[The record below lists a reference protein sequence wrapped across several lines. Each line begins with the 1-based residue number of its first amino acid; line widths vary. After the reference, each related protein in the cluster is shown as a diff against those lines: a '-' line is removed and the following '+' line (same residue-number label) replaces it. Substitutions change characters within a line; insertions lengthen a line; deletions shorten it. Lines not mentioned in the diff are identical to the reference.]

1 MTIAL
6 YPGGFDPITNGHLD
20 IVQRAAGLFDEVVMA
35 VYGRDRQ
42 LFSVEERLELIREA
56 TVNCPNV
63 RAASFE
69 GLVVNYADV
78 VGASVLVRGIRAV
91 TGFET
96 EFDMSLMN
104 KKMAPHIESVF
115 LMAGHKHLF
124 ISASR
129 IRELAA
135 LRHPV
140 DDLVPPNVA
149 RALEEKFGPPHR
161 SGASAGG

>member
-1 MTIAL
+1 MTISL
-6 YPGGFDPITNGHLD
+6 YPGGFDPVTNGHLD
-20 IVQRAAGLFDEVVMA
+20 IVQRAAAMFDEVVMA
-35 VYGRDRQ
+35 IYPRSSETFDVD
-42 LFSVEERLELIREA
+42 ERLALIKGA
-56 TVNCPNV
+56 TADCPNV
-63 RAASFE
+63 RAAKFT
-69 GLVVNYADV
+69 GLVVDFADE

-91 TGFET
+91 TGFEA
-96 EFDMSLMN
+96 EFDMALMN

-129 IRELAA
+129 IRELAS

-149 RALEEKFGPPHR
+149 QALTEKYGPPHHR
-161 SGASAGG
+161 IV

>member
-20 IVQRAAGLFDEVVMA
+20 IVQRAAGLFDEVVIGI
-35 VYGRDRQ
+35 YGRQRQ
-42 LFSVEERLELIREA
+42 LFTVEERLELIREA
-56 TVNCPNV
+56 TAACPNV
-63 RAASFE
+63 SAAGFE

-78 VGASVLVRGIRAV
+78 VGAQVLVRGIRAV

-96 EFDMSLMN
+96 EFDMALMN
-104 KKMAPHIESVF
+104 KKIAPHLESVF
-115 LMAGHKHLF
+115 LMSGHEHLF

-149 RALEEKFGPPHR
+149 KALEQKFGPPER
-161 SGASAGG
+161 GGASAGG

>member
-1 MTIAL
+1 MTTAL

-20 IVQRAAGLFDEVVMA
+20 IVQRAAGLFDHVVVG
-35 VYGRDRQ
+35 VYGRQRE
-42 LFSVEERLELIREA
+42 LFTVEERLDLIREA
-56 TVNCPNV
+56 TAHCSNV
-63 RAASFE
+63 SAATFE
-69 GLVVNYADV
+69 GLVVNYADE
-78 VGASVLVRGIRAV
+78 VGAAVLVRGIRAV

-96 EFDMSLMN
+96 EFDMALMN
-104 KKMAPHIESVF
+104 KKIAPHLESLF

-149 RALEEKFGPPHR
+149 AALEQKFGPPHQR
-161 SGASAGG
+161 TPSGG

>member
-20 IVQRAAGLFDEVVMA
+20 IVQRASGMFDEVVMA
-35 VYGRDRQ
+35 IYPRSSET
-42 LFSVEERLELIREA
+42 FSVDERLELIEGA
-56 TVNCPNV
+56 TAHCPNV
-63 RAASFE
+63 RAAKFT
-69 GLVVNYADV
+69 GLVVNFADV

-91 TGFET
+91 TGFGA
-96 EFDMSLMN
+96 EFDMALMN

-115 LMAGHKHLF
+115 LMAGHEHLF

-129 IRELAA
+129 IRELAS

-140 DDLVPPNVA
+140 GDLVPPNVEH
-149 RALEEKFGPPHR
+149 ALIEKY
-161 SGASAGG
+161 GAPDS

>member
-20 IVQRAAGLFDEVVMA
+20 IVQRAASMFDEVVMA
-35 VYGRDRQ
+35 IYPRSSETFDVD
-42 LFSVEERLELIREA
+42 ERLAMIEGA
-56 TVNCPNV
+56 TAHCDNV
-63 RAASFE
+63 RAAKFT
-69 GLVVNYADV
+69 GLVVNFADD

-91 TGFET
+91 TGFEA
-96 EFDMSLMN
+96 EFDMALMN

-115 LMAGHKHLF
+115 LMAGHEHLF

-129 IRELAA
+129 IRELAS

-140 DDLVPPNVA
+140 DDLVPANVND
-149 RALEEKFGPPHR
+149 ALIKRYGPPNR
-161 SGASAGG
+161 SSA

>member
-20 IVQRAAGLFDEVVMA
+20 IVQRAADLFDEVVMGI
-35 VYGRDRQ
+35 YGRDRQ
-42 LFSVEERLELIREA
+42 LFTVEERLELIREA
-56 TVNCPNV
+56 TAHCDNV
-63 RAASFE
+63 RAAAFE
-69 GLVVNYADV
+69 GLVVNYAHQ
-78 VGASVLVRGIRAV
+78 VGAKVLVRGIRAV

-96 EFDMSLMN
+96 EFDMALMN
-104 KKMAPHIESVF
+104 KKMAPQIESVF
-115 LMAGHKHLF
+115 LMAGHRHLF

-135 LRHPV
+135 LHHPV

-149 RALEEKFGPPHR
+149 AALEAKFGPPDR
-161 SGASAGG
+161 GAAQQGN

>member
-20 IVQRAAGLFDEVVMA
+20 IVQRAASMFDEVVMA
-35 VYGRDRQ
+35 IYPRSSETFDVD
-42 LFSVEERLELIREA
+42 ERLAMIEGA
-56 TVNCPNV
+56 TRHCHNV
-63 RAASFE
+63 RAAKFT
-69 GLVVNYADV
+69 GLVVNFADE

-91 TGFET
+91 TGFEA
-96 EFDMSLMN
+96 EFDMALMN

-115 LMAGHKHLF
+115 LMSGHEHLF

-129 IRELAA
+129 IRELAS

-149 RALEEKFGPPHR
+149 EALIQKYGPPLPR
-161 SGASAGG
+161 SV

>member
-20 IVQRAAGLFDEVVMA
+20 IVQRAAAMFDEVVMA
-35 VYGRDRQ
+35 IYPRASETFDVD
-42 LFSVEERLELIREA
+42 ERLALIEGA
-56 TVNCPNV
+56 TVDCPNV
-63 RAASFE
+63 RAAKFT
-69 GLVVNYADV
+69 GLVVNFADE
-78 VGASVLVRGIRAV
+78 VGARVLVRGIRAV
-91 TGFET
+91 TGFEA
-96 EFDMSLMN
+96 EFDMALMN

-129 IRELAA
+129 IRELAS

-149 RALEEKFGPPHR
+149 RALIERYGPPNRR
-161 SGASAGG
+161 SG

>member
-20 IVQRAAGLFDEVVMA
+20 IVERAAAMFDHVVVG
-35 VYGRDRQ
+35 VYGRQRE
-42 LFSVEERLELIREA
+42 LFTVEERLDLIRKA
-56 TVNCPNV
+56 TAHCSNV
-63 RAASFE
+63 SAATFE
-69 GLVVNYADV
+69 GLVVNYADE
-78 VGASVLVRGIRAV
+78 VGAAVLVRGIRAV

-96 EFDMSLMN
+96 EFDMALMN
-104 KKMAPHIESVF
+104 KKIAPHLESVF

-140 DDLVPPNVA
+140 DDLVPPNIA
-149 RALEEKFGPPHR
+149 AALEQKFGPPHR
-161 SGASAGG
+161 RTPSGG